1 MKLNQGEDRN
11 NNEKKKGFY
20 LLESDSLAC
29 GLRGVNAV
37 AGPRQCLFTKTK
49 REAEKVEILG
59 PKSSADHLFLRT
71 FITHPFTR
79 LLPFPGQFVQLL
91 QNGEENSG
99 ESNGL

>member
-1 MKLNQGEDRN
+1 MNLNHGKDRN
-11 NNEKKKGFY
+11 NNEKRSFIICLK
-20 LLESDSLAC
+20 SDSLAW

-79 LLPFPGQFVQLL
+79 LLPFPDQFVQLL
-91 QNGEENSG
+91 QNG
-99 ESNGL
+99 